1 MENLF
6 NTASLTGIKQLFVDP
21 CFKCQLRN
29 ECKDVEKFLEF
40 EQSIARQITDAK
52 ILYDVDVSTMV
63 KDIVESH
70 KDELVCEN
78 FTDDKNIPDKWSA
91 YGILKLQKNIL

>member
-6 NTASLTGIKQLFVDP
+6 NASSLGGIKQAFVDP

-29 ECKDVEKFLEF
+29 ECNDVEKFLKF
-40 EQSIARQITDAK
+40 EQSIVRQITDAK
-52 ILYDVDVSTMV
+52 LFYDIDVSTMV

-70 KDELVCEN
+70 KDKLVCEN
-78 FTDDKNIPDKWSA
+78 FKDDETIADKWST
-91 YGILKLQKNIL
+91 YGILKLQKK